1 MHTHR
6 KIKQTKW
13 WCRYVKG
20 TKESNGRAS
29 RDFQG
34 GPVVKNLSYNCRDTG
49 SIPYQE
55 TKITALGNSAHG
67 PPQVLSPCAT
77 TKTQCGQINKYILLK
92 KIGFPGG
99 SDGESICL
107 QCRGPGFDPW
117 VGKTLWRRKWQ
128 PTPVFLPGKSHGWRS
143 LADYSPWGSKESD
156 TTEWLHSLM
165 AKIGTFEQQNKVA
178 VDYNPKY
185 KVNIQES
192 ILV

>member
-13 WCRYVKG
+13 WGRYVKG

-92 KIGFPGG
+92 KIGLYGWMP
-99 SDGESICL
+99 ELLYRLKQCL
-107 QCRGPGFDPW
+107 QTKCFCLSYSFRRTLIFQGCPWLSFWPQWRYSGSSEWQILQGGVGFN
-117 VGKTLWRRKWQ
+117 
-128 PTPVFLPGKSHGWRS
+128 SS
-143 LADYSPWGSKESD
+143 SKC
-156 TTEWLHSLM
+156 
-165 AKIGTFEQQNKVA
+165 
-178 VDYNPKY
+178 YN
-185 KVNIQES
+185 
-192 ILV
+192 LR